1 MIKTRAGTLQRAD
14 ALFRAGRLPEATAAY
29 EAALRDRPEDAAVLR
44 RLGTLALYE
53 NRAEDAVRY
62 LGEALERSSTAARR
76 WPASATTRAQLGMA
90 HYRLDRFPEASREF
104 AAAAGPLPL
113 GPLGDLAGLARHLAA
128 FGDEPPYRIE
138 GPPLTRLDFV
148 VTDPLPVVEL
158 SVNGGRPALFLIDTG
173 AAETVL
179 DEAFAAAAGAKMV
192 AAMKGE
198 YAGRRRA
205 RTGLGVV
212 GSVEA
217 ADLRVAHVPIHTLD
231 LGEFRG
237 FFGLD
242 IKGIVGTRFLMH
254 FLATIDYPA
263 AALVLRRDLPATRPA
278 RGIPFWLVET
288 HLILARGRLNDLPP
302 SFFWVDTGL
311 AGSGFLASEAKLH
324 AAGVRVDWSAAG
336 LGPGGGGLVRE
347 VDVVIDAL
355 TLGEGNAAIRRDGLR
370 GTVLEKAPS
379 ILGDRLGFE
388 VGGLISHAFFRRHA
402 LTIDFANMTLRL
414 DPPSGA

>member
-1 MIKTRAGTLQRAD
+1 MIKTRAGTLQLAD
-14 ALFRAGRLPEATAAY
+14 ALFRAGRLAEAIAAY
-29 EAALRDRPEDAAVLR
+29 EAVLRDRREDAAVLR
-44 RLGTLALYE
+44 RLGDLALCE
-53 NRAEDAVRY
+53 NRPEDAVRY
-62 LGEALERSSTAARR
+62 LGQALELGSAAGRR
-76 WPASATTRAQLGMA
+76 WPASATTRAKLGMA
-90 HYRLDRFPEASREF
+90 HYRLDCFPEAAREF

-113 GPLGDLAGLARHLAA
+113 GPLGHVAGLARHLAA
-128 FGDEPPYRIE
+128 FGDDPPYRIE

-158 SVNGGRPALFLIDTG
+158 SVNGGPPALFLIDTG

-179 DEAFAAAAGAKMV
+179 DEAFAAAAGAEMV

-205 RTGLGVV
+205 RTGLGRVE
-212 GSVEA
+212 SIEA
-217 ADLRVAHVPIHTLD
+217 ADLRVAGVPIHTLD
-231 LGEFRG
+231 LGDFHG

-242 IKGIVGTRFLMH
+242 IKGIVGTRLLMH

-263 AALVLRRDLPATRPA
+263 AALILRRDPPGTRPA

-311 AGSGFLASEAKLH
+311 AGSGFLASEAQLR
-324 AAGVRVDWSAAG
+324 AAGVHVDWSAAR
-336 LGPGGGGLVRE
+336 LGPGGGGRVRE
-347 VDVVIDAL
+347 VGVVIDSV
-355 TLGEGNAAIRRDGLR
+355 TIGEGDAAIRRDGLR

-388 VGGLISHAFFRRHA
+388 VGGLISHAFFRQHA
-402 LTIDFANMTLRL
+402 LTLDFANMTLLL
-414 DPPSGA
+414 DPPPGT